1 MSAPVHGSE
10 GLAKVRGVVSG
21 MHQMREHRIYKSVVA
36 TNGQPIRRPLHLK
49 PTPVKVELMNSW
61 PGAGQ
66 AMSTPLANEGGQRSF
81 APRLVL
87 MVKEPKAGLVKTR
100 LAQGTGV
107 VRATSFYR
115 NSMNALFA
123 RLADHPG
130 WETYIAVT
138 PDAAIDRPTWPKGAH
153 RFAQGGGDLGQ
164 RMQRI
169 FNDLPPGPVVI
180 VGTDVPAL
188 SVAHIQQAF
197 RRLGSDDAV
206 FGRAPDGGYWLI
218 GMKRRPNVP
227 KAFHGVRWSSSDA
240 LEDTMENLKNYR
252 VSTLGNLVDVDA
264 AEDLQLLGQVE
275 GRHVLPA
282 NTN

>member
-1 MSAPVHGSE
+1 
-10 GLAKVRGVVSG
+10 
-21 MHQMREHRIYKSVVA
+21 MHQLRGHRLYKSGVA
-36 TNGQPIRRPLHLK
+36 GNGQPIRRPLHLK
-49 PTPVKVELMNSW
+49 PTPVKAELNSW
-61 PGAGQ
+61 TGVGNNLSAPQGHE
-66 AMSTPLANEGGQRSF
+66 SGQRTF

-100 LAQGTGV
+100 LAQGAGV

-138 PDAAIDRPTWPKGAH
+138 PDAAIDRSVWPKGAH
-153 RFAQGGGDLGQ
+153 RFAQGSGDLGH

-169 FNDLPPGPVVI
+169 FNELPPGPVVI

-188 SVAHIQQAF
+188 SVKHIQQAF
-197 RRLGSDDAV
+197 RRLGRDDAV

-218 GMKRRPNVP
+218 GMKRRPNIP
-227 KAFHGVRWSSSDA
+227 KAFYGVRWSSSDA
-240 LEDTMENLKNYR
+240 LEDTMANLKNYR

-264 AEDLQLLGQVE
+264 VEDLQLLGGVE

-282 NTN
+282 NSN